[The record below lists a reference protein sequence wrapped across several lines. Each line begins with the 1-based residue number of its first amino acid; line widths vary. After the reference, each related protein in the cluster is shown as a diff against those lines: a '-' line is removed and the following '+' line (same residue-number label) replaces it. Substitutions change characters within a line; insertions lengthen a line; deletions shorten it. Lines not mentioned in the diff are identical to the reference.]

1 VAVTWITFLIK
12 KEKNMFALSHSV
24 AAQTATLASVRLFAS
39 RLYFVLLLLPIVVKV
54 FISMRAR
61 DFFSDDAK
69 KSLFHFYSRDT
80 PSAKRASV
88 SLSLSL
94 SLSLGLFPFRVGGVA
109 CVPSDRA
116 RGLVDVVFIRITHAF
131 LCSFHA

>member
-54 FISMRAR
+54 FISMRAHI
-61 DFFSDDAK
+61 FFSDDAK

-94 SLSLGLFPFRVGGVA
+94 SLSASFHFAWVGLRV
-109 CVPSDRA
+109 CSERSRA
-116 RGLVDVVFIRITHAF
+116 RTR
-131 LCSFHA
+131 